1 MRAIVQRVNHAR
13 LTVEGE
19 TVAEIGPGLVVLA
32 GIYADDTERDRTF
45 VAEKTANLRVFQ
57 DEAGKMNLSVLDV
70 GGEVLLVPNFTVAG
84 STRKGRRPSFDRAMA
99 PEQSR
104 SEFDRLAADLASHG
118 VPVKTGVFGAHMH
131 VLLENDGPVT
141 LVIDSREG

>member
-57 DEAGKMNLSVLDV
+57 DDVGKMNLSVLDV

-104 SEFDRLAADLASHG
+104 SEFDRLAADLASQG

>member
-1 MRAIVQRVNHAR
+1 MRAIVQRVNHAQ

-19 TVAEIGPGLVVLA
+19 PVAKIGIGLVVLA
-32 GIYADDTERDRTF
+32 GIYQDDTDRDR
-45 VAEKTANLRVFQ
+45 VYIAEKTANLRIFQ

-70 GGEVLLVPNFTVAG
+70 RGEVLLVPNFTVAG

-99 PEQSR
+99 PDRSR
-104 SEFDRLAADLASHG
+104 AEFDRLAADLAAQG

-141 LVIDSREG
+141 LVIDSREA

>member
-1 MRAIVQRVNHAR
+1 MRAIVQRVNHAE

-19 TVAEIGPGLVVLA
+19 LIAKIGSGLVVLA
-32 GIYADDTERDRTF
+32 GIYQDDTDRDR
-45 VAEKTANLRVFQ
+45 VYIAEKTANLRVFQ

-99 PEQSR
+99 PEKS
-104 SEFDRLAADLASHG
+104 SGEFERLASDFAALG
-118 VPVKTGVFGAHMH
+118 VRVETGVFGAHMH
-131 VLLENDGPVT
+131 VAIENDGPVT

>member
-19 TVAEIGPGLVVLA
+19 TIAEIGPGLVVLA

-70 GGEVLLVPNFTVAG
+70 GGEVLLAPNFTVAG

-104 SEFDRLAADLASHG
+104 SEFDRLAADLASQG

-141 LVIDSREG
+141 LVIDSREV

>member
-1 MRAIVQRVNHAR
+1 MRAIVQRVNHAQ

-19 TVAEIGPGLVVLA
+19 SVAEIGPGLVVLA
-32 GIYADDTERDRTF
+32 GIYQDDTDRDR
-45 VAEKTANLRVFQ
+45 VYIAEKTANLRIFQ

-70 GGEVLLVPNFTVAG
+70 RGEVLLVPNFTVAG

-99 PEQSR
+99 PDRSR
-104 SEFDRLAADLASHG
+104 AEFDRLAADLAAQG

-141 LVIDSREG
+141 LVIDSREA

>member
-1 MRAIVQRVNHAR
+1 MRAIVQRVNHAA
-13 LTVEGE
+13 LTVEGVP
-19 TVAEIGPGLVVLA
+19 VATIGHGLVVLA
-32 GIYADDTERDRTF
+32 GIYRDDTDRDREYI
-45 VAEKTANLRVFQ
+45 AEKTANLRLFN
-57 DEAGKMNLSVLDV
+57 DESGKMNLSVLDV

-99 PEQSR
+99 PEKSR
-104 SEFDRLAADLASHG
+104 GEFDRLAADLAARG
-118 VPVKTGVFGAHMH
+118 AAVQTGVFGAHMH

>member
-1 MRAIVQRVNHAR
+1 MRAIVQRVNHAQ

-19 TVAEIGPGLVVLA
+19 SVATIGPGLVVLA
-32 GIYADDTERDRTF
+32 GIYQDDTDRDR
-45 VAEKTANLRVFQ
+45 VYIAEKTANLRIFQ

-70 GGEVLLVPNFTVAG
+70 RGEVLLAPNFTVAG

-99 PEQSR
+99 PDRSR
-104 SEFDRLAADLASHG
+104 AEFDRLAADLAAQG

-141 LVIDSREG
+141 LVIDSREA